1 MKKYLYTILITF
13 LMLVI
18 EIKTIN
24 SELLGVAMLFGG
36 IVTIGCFIVID
47 LATWVENRE
56 ISETEKYLGEKTTLD
71 LEIEAL
77 QNRYE
82 KLTEQIEK
90 SIKKKKKKKGA

>member
-13 LMLVI
+13 LVMVF
-18 EIKTIN
+18 TID
-24 SELLGVAMLFGG
+24 SPFLLGHLAFIGGVAVIGFL
-36 IVTIGCFIVID
+36 IVVD

-77 QNRYE
+77 QSRYE

>member
-13 LMLVI
+13 LVMVF
-18 EIKTIN
+18 TID
-24 SELLGVAMLFGG
+24 SPFLLGHLAFIGG

-71 LEIEAL
+71 LEMEAV
-77 QNRYE
+77 QCRSVRVTEPGVRAGE
-82 KLTEQIEK
+82 KC
-90 SIKKKKKKKGA
+90 

>member
-13 LMLVI
+13 LMLII

-24 SELLGVAMLFGG
+24 SDLLGMAMLFGG
-36 IVTIGCFIVID
+36 IVTIGCFIVVD

-56 ISETEKYLGEKTTLD
+56 ISETEKYLEKKDKLD
-71 LEIEAL
+71 LEMEAL
-77 QNRYE
+77 QSRYE

-90 SIKKKKKKKGA
+90 AIKKKKKGV